1 MWRSRPSGFKGDT
14 QSIALSLTRQ
24 YFPSISERA
33 GYPSAILATRSR
45 EGEIGKQRGPLVE
58 NIEREIAE
66 GRVLVLRDP
75 TPEEP
80 MSDLD
85 RMLAAWSARTVPADL
100 SQIEPHVWA
109 RLKVRERPLA
119 SGALGFR
126 AALVAC
132 VMIIG
137 VIVGG
142 TVGATAESE
151 ASPFATHAAYAPST
165 LLDGRK

>member
-1 MWRSRPSGFKGDT
+1 
-14 QSIALSLTRQ
+14 
-24 YFPSISERA
+24 
-33 GYPSAILATRSR
+33 
-45 EGEIGKQRGPLVE
+45 
-58 NIEREIAE
+58 
-66 GRVLVLRDP
+66 
-75 TPEEP
+75 